1 MIGNKNPYSVT
12 YSDMTRKNI
21 SSTDNN
27 DSHMTRKNTDNA
39 IYKKI
44 IRIQMYKKIKIQGGK
59 GRISYDQT
67 STRSGY
73 IHFGYHQDQRRHRHR
88 LHKTTTLNNKI
99 IVAATVTVTIDF
111 QMYNFVT

>member
-1 MIGNKNPYSVT
+1 
-12 YSDMTRKNI
+12 MTRKNI

-27 DSHMTRKNTDNA
+27 DSDMTRKNTDNA
-39 IYKKI
+39 I
-44 IRIQMYKKIKIQGGK
+44 YKKIKIQGGK